1 MSLELLLAMRVNGN
15 LEDRLAVLSAFS
27 IPISPLWLGNQ
38 TREIFGKCLVTRF
51 LTEVAQCEW
60 LLWLVIEE
68 MEDRESVHITCLP
81 GIFTHIFMAS

>member
-51 LTEVAQCEW
+51 LTEGA
-60 LLWLVIEE
+60 
-68 MEDRESVHITCLP
+68 
-81 GIFTHIFMAS
+81 